1 MVRPADYVYGVVPK
15 RGGYGF
21 ESQPSSDDPSVLSRV
36 QSLTSSFQWSAT
48 ASDDAEAIAVDRSNP
63 PLVAHFVTDPR
74 DPDGRRSLCMR
85 VWITS
90 ETETL
95 QSIIAEI
102 WPGSGTLPIPKGEFL
117 LAAAQQTSGRII
129 VGPNDSFTAVGFSS
143 SWGTQA
149 TAPKTATSPAQRL
162 STRPNADPP
171 PYKTRG
177 SSLMLKAFTTLCVL
191 ALVATA
197 GFALLQ
203 YREVERL
210 QTEVN
215 RFSRDAE
222 DAAGVR
228 NLIEQQLEEVK
239 NSNQKKSIEI
249 ATQTRELLQ
258 LRSDAERLK
267 SHVAERDK
275 IIAANPEKVDQVELA
290 ALRSFK
296 ASVEEYIDLQQRSL
310 KGLTDAVPQTPSKY
324 NGFADRV
331 KDVLKGKSSNE

>member
-90 ETETL
+90 ETQTL

-143 SWGTQA
+143 SWGTQS

-162 STRPNADPP
+162 STRPSANPVTSET
-171 PYKTRG
+171 KS
-177 SSLMLKAFTTLCVL
+177 SSLVLKAFTTLSVL

-203 YREVERL
+203 YQEVERL

-222 DAAGVR
+222 DAAGKR

-239 NSNQKKSIEI
+239 NSNQRKSIEI
-249 ATQTRELLQ
+249 AKQTSELLQ
-258 LRSDAERLK
+258 LRSDAARLK
-267 SHVAERDK
+267 SNIAEREK
-275 IIAANPEKVDQVELA
+275 IIAANPEKVDQAELA
-290 ALRSFK
+290 SLRSLRER
-296 ASVEEYIDLQQRSL
+296 VEEYIEQQQGSL
-310 KGLTDAVPQTPSKY
+310 KGLTDAVSETPK
-324 NGFADRV
+324 
-331 KDVLKGKSSNE
+331 